1 MKTNSIKKYLGDT
14 KLTSEFRGNFFNSK
28 LLRKMDIRIGK
39 VLKND
44 DEEAIFLVSK
54 KGVNKRVY
62 RIKVLRKV
70 DDDIPGVYDFVNIE
84 FETPF
89 KAIKYYKSVAK

>member
-1 MKTNSIKKYLGDT
+1 
-14 KLTSEFRGNFFNSK
+14 
-28 LLRKMDIRIGK
+28 
-39 VLKND
+39 
-44 DEEAIFLVSK
+44 LVSK

-89 KAIKYYKSVAK
+89 KAIKYYKSVSK

>member
-39 VLKND
+39 VLKNT
-44 DEEAIFLVSK
+44 DEEAIFF
-54 KGVNKRVY
+54 G
-62 RIKVLRKV
+62 I
-70 DDDIPGVYDFVNIE
+70 
-84 FETPF
+84 
-89 KAIKYYKSVAK
+89 